1 MLLLLALACA
11 PKAPDETPADPSRP
25 DATDTNVDTGD
36 ADSGDADSGDTDD
49 TGLPDDTDTVDTGT
63 GDTGTGDTG
72 GTDTGGDTEP
82 ATDPVPDFTLVDI
95 NPASARL
102 DESVSPRDYL
112 EVVSGWYFIHTT

>member
-1 MLLLLALACA
+1 MFLLLALACG
-11 PKAPDETPADPSRP
+11 PQAPDDTKADDARP
-25 DATDTNVDTGD
+25 DAADTDVDT
-36 ADSGDADSGDTDD
+36 GDADSGDTDD
-49 TGLPDDTDTVDTGT
+49 TVDTGLPDDTDTGGTDTG

-102 DESVSPRDYL
+102 DEAVSPRDYL